1 MAVSWHRPESWCQ
14 AWFDPFGLPTI
25 SIHDPAVCMHATQ
38 SIPWSIPPASGQ
50 VATETMLLGLRDGEM
65 AQYACATGQ

>member
-38 SIPWSIPPASGQ
+38 SIPWSCPPSLLTSQ
-50 VATETMLLGLRDGEM
+50 VAPETKLFDLKDWEM
-65 AQYACATGQ
+65 TH